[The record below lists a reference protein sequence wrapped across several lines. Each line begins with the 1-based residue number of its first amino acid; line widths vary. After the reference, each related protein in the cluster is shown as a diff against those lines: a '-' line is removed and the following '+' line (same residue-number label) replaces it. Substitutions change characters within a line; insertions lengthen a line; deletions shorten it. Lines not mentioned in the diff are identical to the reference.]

1 MQEEQKSYLTPEG
14 KEAIERELA
23 ELIEVQRPNI
33 AQKLKEAVA
42 QGDLKENADYHD
54 AKEKQGFIEGRI
66 AELEVTLRRA
76 VIIEKSELNGM
87 VQIGNTVTIR
97 EDGTQEDETYMIVG
111 SAEANAA
118 EGKISNESPIG
129 RALLGKKKGDKIKVE
144 TPDGKIAFKIR
155 KIE

>member
-1 MQEEQKSYLTPEG
+1 MTEEQKSYLTPEG
-14 KEAIERELA
+14 LEAIQRELD
-23 ELIEVQRPNI
+23 ELINVRRPDI

-54 AKEKQGFIEGRI
+54 AKERQSFIEGRI
-66 AELEVTLRRA
+66 AELEETIRSA
-76 VIIEKSELNGM
+76 VVIEKSDSTDS

-97 EDGTQEDETYMIVG
+97 EVGTKEDETYKLVG
-111 SAEANAA
+111 SKEANAA

-129 RALLGKKKGDKIKVE
+129 SALMGKKKGDKVLVK
-144 TPDGKIAFKIR
+144 TPGGEIEFKIR

>member
-1 MQEEQKSYLTPEG
+1 MTEDQKAYLTLEG
-14 KEAIERELA
+14 REAIEKELNN
-23 ELIEVQRPNI
+23 LIEVQRPEL

-54 AKEKQGFIEGRI
+54 AKERQGFIEGRI
-66 AELEVTLRRA
+66 AELEATLRRA
-76 VIIEKSELNGM
+76 VIIEKTDANGT

-97 EDGTQEDETYMIVG
+97 EAGTKDDETYMIVG

-118 EGKISNESPIG
+118 EGKISNNSPIG
-129 RALLGKKKGDKIKVE
+129 QALLGKKKGAKVKVA
-144 TPDGKIAFKIR
+144 TPGGEIEFKIR

>member
-1 MQEEQKSYLTPEG
+1 MMEDNKSYLTPEG
-14 KEAIERELA
+14 LEAVQRELDD
-23 ELIEVQRPNI
+23 LINIQRPDI

-54 AKEKQGFIEGRI
+54 AKERQGFIEGRI
-66 AELEVTLRRA
+66 AELEATLRNA
-76 VIIEKSELNGM
+76 VIIEKTGSNDS

-97 EDGTQEDETYMIVG
+97 ELGTKDDETYMIVG

-144 TPDGKIAFKIR
+144 TPSGKIEFKVR

>member
-1 MQEEQKSYLTPEG
+1 MQEDQKSYLTPEG
-14 KEAIERELA
+14 KESIERELA
-23 ELIEVQRPNI
+23 DLIEVQRPDI

-42 QGDLKENADYHD
+42 QGDLKENADDHD

-66 AELEVTLRRA
+66 AELEATLRRA

-97 EDGTQEDETYMIVG
+97 EDGTTEDETYMIVG

-129 RALLGKKKGDKIKVE
+129 RALLGKKKGQKIKVE
-144 TPDGKIAFKIR
+144 TPDGKIEFKIR

>member
-1 MQEEQKSYLTPEG
+1 MTENDKAYLTPEG
-14 KEAIERELA
+14 REAIERELDD
-23 ELIEVQRPNI
+23 LINIQRPEL

-54 AKEKQGFIEGRI
+54 AKERQGFIEGRI
-66 AELEVTLRRA
+66 AELEATLRRA
-76 VIIEKSELNGM
+76 VIIEKATADGV

-97 EDGTQEDETYMIVG
+97 EVGEDDDETYMIVG

-118 EGKISNESPIG
+118 EGKISNASPIG

-144 TPDGKIAFKIR
+144 TPGGTMEFKIR
-155 KIE
+155 KIQ